1 MLSPFLF
8 PLWKLPIPVP
18 LFNIF
23 VSSLISELS
32 HPVIE
37 DIIKPF
43 EFIGEKV
50 AFFKEGLNPILITK
64 DM

>member
-1 MLSPFLF
+1 MF
-8 PLWKLPIPVP
+8 PLITVNL
-18 LFNIF
+18 
-23 VSSLISELS
+23 SSIS
-32 HPVIE
+32 
-37 DIIKPF
+37 KPF